1 MQASKIKSSITL
13 ISQRVADPFVGWIV
27 IDEFEDLFVEYTCA
41 TLCAPISRTNWQGLA
56 GKLKRK
62 LVPDYT
68 FDSPPPGADILFVVA
83 RAPID
88 LSVIRAIPD
97 LKKRFSRVVAF
108 LIDGY
113 FLEGY
118 PSCTSEYDQIFVTNM
133 IGKKHVEDNYGVK
146 CSIVRQGFD
155 CLRWSSVSADR
166 SIDILGFGRLP
177 PSYHQALIRRHHNE
191 VSPYLYLHSPL
202 GNTSGSTVVKER
214 AMLYKVLQR
223 SKIALAFHML
233 IEPPPN
239 RPVAMF
245 LTNRWFETLGAGC
258 VVVGKRPTGEMADEI
273 LSWKD
278 ATFELPDSPEDAC
291 DYIAELIEDRDK
303 LAATRELN
311 VQNMR
316 NKHDWRFRIEQML
329 EALGVTV
336 GQSLIDDINLLRK

>member
-1 MQASKIKSSITL
+1 MQASKIKNSITL
-13 ISQRVADPFVGWIV
+13 ISQRVVDPFVGWAC
-27 IDEFEDLFVEYTCA
+27 IDEFEDLFVEYTGA
-41 TLCAPISRTNWQGLA
+41 TLSTPISRTNWQGLA

-62 LVPDYT
+62 IVSDYN
-68 FDSPPPGADILFVVA
+68 FDSLPASADILFVVA

-88 LSVIRAIPD
+88 LSVIHAIPD
-97 LKKRFSRVVAF
+97 TKKRFSKVVAF

-118 PSCTSEYDQIFVTNM
+118 PGCTSEYDQIFVTNLV
-133 IGKKHVEDNYGVK
+133 GKKHVEENFDVK
-146 CSIVRQGFD
+146 CSVVRQGFD
-155 CLRWSSVSADR
+155 CLRWSTTSADR

-202 GNTSGSTVVKER
+202 GNISGPSVVKER

-223 SKIALAFHML
+223 SKVALAFHML

-245 LTNRWFETLGAGC
+245 LTNRWFETLGTGC

-273 LSWKD
+273 LSWNN

-316 NKHDWRFRIEQML
+316 NKHDWRFRIVQIL
-329 EALGVTV
+329 NALDVPARTP
-336 GQSLIDDINLLRK
+336 LIDDVNFLRK

>member
-1 MQASKIKSSITL
+1 MTNSITL
-13 ISQRVADPFVGWIV
+13 ISQRVVEPFVGWAS
-27 IDEFEDLFVEYTCA
+27 IDEFEDLFIQYTGA
-41 TLCAPISRTNWQGLA
+41 TLSTPISRSNWKGIA

-62 LVPDYT
+62 FFPDYHFENLPT
-68 FDSPPPGADILFVVA
+68 AADILFVVA

-88 LSVIRAIPD
+88 LSVINAIPD
-97 LKKRFSRVVAF
+97 LKKNFSKVVAF

-118 PSCTSEYDQIFVTNM
+118 PRCTAAYDQIFVTNL
-133 IGKKHVEDNYGVK
+133 IAKNHIEDDYRVD

-155 CLRWSSVSADR
+155 CLRWSSVASNR
-166 SIDILGFGRLP
+166 CIDIVGFGRVP
-177 PSYHQALIRRHHNE
+177 PSYHHALVLRHHHE
-191 VSPYLYLHSPL
+191 YSPYLYLHSPL
-202 GNTSGSTVVKER
+202 GNTHGATVLKER
-214 AMLYKVLQR
+214 AMLFKVLQR

-245 LTNRWFETLGAGC
+245 LTNRWFETLGTGC
-258 VVVGKRPTGEMADEI
+258 VVVGKRPTGEMADEV

-316 NKHDWRFRIEQML
+316 IKHDWRFRIAQML
-329 EALGVTV
+329 EILGVSV
-336 GQSLIDDINLLRK
+336 NQPLIDDIALLRK